1 MTSRTLVFSAHAIKR
16 MLQRGFSEADVASVL
31 AGGEVLESYP
41 DDTPYPSFLL
51 LGFVAGRAVHV
62 VAADRPDA
70 AETIVITVYE
80 PDRGL
85 WDATF
90 RKRIGS

>member
-1 MTSRTLVFSAHAIKR
+1 VTSPKLVFSAHAIKR
-16 MLQRGFSEADVASVL
+16 MIQRGITDADVASVL
-31 AGGEVLESYP
+31 AAGEIIESYP
-41 DDTPYPSFLL
+41 DDTPYPSVLL
-51 LGFVAGRAVHV
+51 LGFVAGRAMHV

-70 AETIVITVYE
+70 AETIVITVYQ
-80 PDRGL
+80 PDRTL